1 MRSARDSTEKA
12 VPALTDRERQIIGLV
27 SEGLSNKEIG
37 RRLKITDGT
46 VKVHLHTL
54 FEKLEVSNRTALAV
68 VQLRTEKPDHQWRSV
83 EIRAAIRSCGKPSY
97 LMWNHSGP
105 AGTILPVVGKQN
117 SKIIEPK
124 MVMRGLRGRCS
135 EEA

>member
-54 FEKLEVSNRTALAV
+54 FEKLKVPNRTALAA
-68 VQLRTEKPDHQWRSV
+68 VQLRMEKRDH
-83 EIRAAIRSCGKPSY
+83 E
-97 LMWNHSGP
+97 
-105 AGTILPVVGKQN
+105 
-117 SKIIEPK
+117 
-124 MVMRGLRGRCS
+124 
-135 EEA
+135 